1 MILPYKYKGNP
12 IHFFALPQC
21 GVYVTRGKVFCAAL
35 DRDKH
40 GLFVAVTSPAGMSY
54 RQASL
59 EAVKRFSMN
68 TENRPPTQHDLIA
81 E

>member
-21 GVYVTRGKVFCAAL
+21 GVYVTRGKAFCAAL

-54 RQASL
+54 RQAAL
-59 EAVKRFSMN
+59 EAVERLALD
-68 TENRPPTQHDLIA
+68 TESRPLQSNA
-81 E
+81 